1 MSIEFLRQLPLF
13 AGLSESDLG
22 WLSENASPVSVAQ
35 GELLIEEGSPGDS
48 LYIVIDG
55 EFQVTKRSG
64 PQDIAIDVR
73 ESGTV
78 IGEMSLLDHAP
89 RSASVRATRD
99 SRLIMIHHDVFHRLL
114 SNSPTAALAI
124 LNTVTAR
131 LRQNESLLHQSEK
144 MAALGTLSAG
154 LAHELNNPAAAA
166 RRAAI
171 QLREALAAW
180 EAATLRLDACS
191 FDAAQS
197 KRVTALR
204 KEIVRRASVP
214 DHLDPLARSDRE
226 SEVQT
231 WLEDHD
237 IDQSWDLAPM
247 LVSFGWDVEAL
258 DGLAATFSP
267 VDLAA
272 VCNWLGV
279 GGTVYALLDEVG
291 KSAERISEI
300 VKSVKM
306 YAYLDQAP
314 IQEVDVHEGLENT
327 LVILR
332 HKLKQGVNVTRE
344 YARDLP
350 RIEAYASELNQVWT
364 NIIDNAIDAM
374 EGQGEIT
381 LRTYAQDD
389 SVVVEIDDNGPGI
402 PDKIQSRIF
411 EPFFT
416 TKPPGVGTGLGLN
429 ITYNIVQKHHGRI
442 QVASRPG
449 ATRFQVMLPVQLK
462 RQ

>member
-13 AGLSESDLG
+13 AGLSESDLE
-22 WLSENASPVSVAQ
+22 WLFENASPVSVRQ

-48 LYIVIDG
+48 LYIVLDG
-55 EFQVTKRSG
+55 EFQITKRSG

-73 ESGTV
+73 EAGTV

-99 SRLIMIHHDVFHRLL
+99 SRLIMIHEDVFQRLL
-114 SNSPTAALAI
+114 STSPTAALAI
-124 LNTVTAR
+124 LDTVTTR
-131 LRQNESLLHQSEK
+131 LRQNEALLHQSEK

-191 FDAAQS
+191 FDQAQS

-204 KEIVRRASVP
+204 EEIVKRASVP
-214 DHLDPLARSDRE
+214 DDLDPLARSDRE
-226 SEVQT
+226 SDTQV
-231 WLEDHD
+231 WLEDHH
-237 IDQSWDLAPM
+237 IDQSWELAPM

-258 DGLAATFSP
+258 DDLAATFSP
-267 VDLAA
+267 TDLAA

-300 VKSVKM
+300 VKSVKL
-306 YAYLDQAP
+306 YSYLDQAP

-332 HKLKQGVNVTRE
+332 HKLKKGINVTRE

-350 RIEAYASELNQVWT
+350 RIEVYASELNQVWT

-374 EGQGEIT
+374 DGQGEIV
-381 LRTYAQDD
+381 LRTYAQGEH
-389 SVVVEIDDNGPGI
+389 VAVEIQDNGPGI
-402 PDKIQSRIF
+402 PPKVQSRIF

-429 ITYNIVQKHHGRI
+429 ITYNIVQKHLGQI
-442 QVASRPG
+442 KVTSQPG
-449 ATRFQVMLPVQLK
+449 ATRFQVILPVRLK
-462 RQ
+462 R